1 MKNVGIYW
9 QGPMGTGP
17 GFAKPS
23 RDLFLSTPFCRARFL
38 AVGASWGETAA
49 TASPAITPEAPA
61 VTGPWEGPLAGYA
74 FTFLYI
80 IA

>member
-1 MKNVGIYW
+1 MENVGIYW
-9 QGPMGTGP
+9 QGPRGTDP

-23 RDLFLSTPFCRARFL
+23 RDRFLSTPFCRARFL
-38 AVGASWGETAA
+38 AVAASWGETAA
-49 TASPAITPEAPA
+49 TVSPAITPEAPA